1 MYIKGLVLMAIEKL
15 EVDVP
20 LVLDDD
26 VLFAHTID
34 EVIGKDINGKLMY
47 HLSCIMMFYL
57 LTLYM
62 KL

>member
-1 MYIKGLVLMAIEKL
+1 MAIEKL

-34 EVIGKDINGKLMY
+34 EVIGNVFSINGL
-47 HLSCIMMFYL
+47 LFYL
-57 LTLYM
+57 LIFHSSLIPTE
-62 KL
+62 KIKKF

>member
-1 MYIKGLVLMAIEKL
+1 MLAIEKL

-34 EVIGKDINGKLMY
+34 EVIGR
-47 HLSCIMMFYL
+47 YL
-57 LTLYM
+57 VN
-62 KL
+62 KANKK